1 MKTLSLSQKL
11 GGLVALLL
19 VLSVV
24 LGGLGV
30 YAMRQTNRGLL
41 TVYQD
46 RVVPLKQLKVIA
58 DSYAVNLIDAANK
71 TNAGIF
77 TPRQGLDSVVQA
89 REAIRREWGNYLAT
103 YLTPEEA
110 ALAKQ
115 AGDLLA
121 TADRDVERLEAALR
135 KLGDAKAEAGLLTEF
150 DGPLYASIDPVS
162 AKISDLVELQ
172 LRVAGEEYAAAQER
186 YSRLLTQITLL
197 IAIGGGGALLGAIL
211 TVRRITGVLHRA
223 TDEIHSAAMQA
234 SAASGQVSAGSQTI
248 AQGASEQAAT
258 LEQTG
263 AALEEIASMTTR
275 NAENAAAAHTA
286 ASDTRASAELGVSQM
301 VKLQG
306 SMQALAESSAD
317 ITKILKTIEEIA
329 FQTNILALNA
339 AVEAARA
346 GEAGAGFSIV
356 ADEVRSLAKR
366 CAEAARDTGA
376 KIKVANDNTGAG
388 AETGREVAATLEMIL
403 SKVRDVDSRIAEIA
417 TASGEQSTG
426 ITELNKAVRQLDQ
439 ITQGNASTAEE
450 TASAAE
456 ELNAQSAELIHIVER
471 LVGLIDGA
479 QASPR

>member
-1 MKTLSLSQKL
+1 
-11 GGLVALLL
+11 
-19 VLSVV
+19 
-24 LGGLGV
+24 
-30 YAMRQTNRGLL
+30 
-41 TVYQD
+41 
-46 RVVPLKQLKVIA
+46 
-58 DSYAVNLIDAANK
+58 
-71 TNAGIF
+71 
-77 TPRQGLDSVVQA
+77 
-89 REAIRREWGNYLAT
+89 
-103 YLTPEEA
+103 
-110 ALAKQ
+110 
-115 AGDLLA
+115 
-121 TADRDVERLEAALR
+121 
-135 KLGDAKAEAGLLTEF
+135 
-150 DGPLYASIDPVS
+150 
-162 AKISDLVELQ
+162 
-172 LRVAGEEYAAAQER
+172 
-186 YSRLLTQITLL
+186 
-197 IAIGGGGALLGAIL
+197 
-211 TVRRITGVLHRA
+211 
-223 TDEIHSAAMQA
+223 
-234 SAASGQVSAGSQTI
+234 
-248 AQGASEQAAT
+248 
-258 LEQTG
+258 
-263 AALEEIASMTTR
+263 
-275 NAENAAAAHTA
+275 
-286 ASDTRASAELGVSQM
+286 VSQM